1 MLNESTSRISTESAP
16 PVVTRRTDGVARPK
30 TMVDLLRMLEVNR
43 HGLVARVTV
52 WLAPDVARDMLTKN
66 HPKNRAVGP
75 GHLKKLVQQHQNG
88 RFLYTPAP
96 IILGPDGT
104 LGDGQHRATM
114 VTQTGAAI
122 MVDVVQ
128 MFDATQFEAARLVVD
143 TGRTRTRGHVLE
155 IAGLV
160 ASGKGATAN
169 GILSRI
175 GYFHDGIDATRTNM
189 DQVAM
194 FRPWAGAIGKALALG
209 RKWNLPMRAAIAVAL
224 RHNPGTAEDMIREFE
239 TNVDLRPG
247 MPGHALVQMQAM
259 FSKGRGRAHE
269 EDVMLFIL
277 KAAHKRMTG
286 SLLRPQREER
296 VRLLHAPVALRDRI
310 FLRRAPPLRVAR
322 AHEAHAQ
329 VRQRRGVTGPWSRT
343 SRLPTSSSIP
353 SCKRASAW
361 TRRGSGSWPISTAD
375 PTRCRPCRWFSMG
388 AATS

>member
-1 MLNESTSRISTESAP
+1 MLNESTSRVSAESAP

-52 WLAPDVARDMLTKN
+52 WLAPDVARDMLAKN

-169 GILSRI
+169 GLLSRV

-194 FRPWAGAIGKALALG
+194 FRPWAGAIGRALALG

-224 RHNPGTAEDMIREFE
+224 RHNPGIAEDMIREFE

-286 SLLRPQREER
+286 SLLRPSAKSVYGYSTRPSPYAIEYFFGEHLRPEWRER
-296 VRLLHAPVALRDRI
+296 M
-310 FLRRAPPLRVAR
+310 
-322 AHEAHAQ
+322 
-329 VRQRRGVTGPWSRT
+329 
-343 SRLPTSSSIP
+343 
-353 SCKRASAW
+353 KRMRKS
-361 TRRGSGSWPISTAD
+361 GSGEE
-375 PTRCRPCRWFSMG
+375 
-388 AATS
+388 